1 MCGEVRRDEV
11 RRQKTPKRLQCS
23 TANDAMRFAA
33 RLDVIAVPGAADAS
47 LSTSTSLLLQSNSK
61 KMDLIKYMLVCMCVC
76 ECVRVRECLPTMRTQ
91 WNSESMT

>member
-1 MCGEVRRDEV
+1 MCGEV

-47 LSTSTSLLLQSNSK
+47 R
-61 KMDLIKYMLVCMCVC
+61 
-76 ECVRVRECLPTMRTQ
+76 RVAIEVDVAAATK
-91 WNSESMT
+91 

>member
-1 MCGEVRRDEV
+1 MKCGEVRRDEV

-47 LSTSTSLLLQSNSK
+47 R
-61 KMDLIKYMLVCMCVC
+61 CVAID
-76 ECVRVRECLPTMRTQ
+76 VGVAAATK
-91 WNSESMT
+91 